1 MAVNW
6 NWNMKMGVITWNNS
20 NTEKVEKVKVN
31 LYKGNCLGVVIND
44 YKDKETNKK
53 MYQFVTF
60 FNDLDHLKR
69 CLGLLK
75 CWDGTTSN
83 MLKNVIL
90 KVKLNTYF
98 KDCIKMAELFAK
110 VGIKVELYYKEIK

>member
-1 MAVNW
+1 
-6 NWNMKMGVITWNNS
+6 
-20 NTEKVEKVKVN
+20 
-31 LYKGNCLGVVIND
+31 
-44 YKDKETNKK
+44 

-60 FNDLDHLKR
+60 FNDLNHLKR

-83 MLKNVIL
+83 LFKNVIL

-110 VGIKVELYYKEIK
+110 GGIKVELYYKEIK

>member
-60 FNDLDHLKR
+60 FDDIDHLKR

-75 CWDGTTSN
+75 CWDGTT
-83 MLKNVIL
+83 KNIFKNIIL
-90 KVKLNTYF
+90 KVKLNIYF

-110 VGIKVELYYKEIK
+110 GGIKVELYYKEIK